1 MLNNV
6 KQEVKDLQPFITEK
20 IFCLVVSVITSFF
33 INYIPFSM
41 NIPIYLLIITYAVFF
56 LYSYAICL
64 LGYKILIPENK
75 RVNKKDIIEFL
86 INKGEK
92 IDTNQK
98 GKIRYNIFKRII
110 RYRTKNTKGQETVY
124 IFKLKENTFDRIT
137 EIGKGIL

>member
-1 MLNNV
+1 MLNNI

-20 IFCLVVSVITSFF
+20 IFCLVVAGIISFF
-33 INYIPFSM
+33 VNYIPFSM

-98 GKIRYNIFKRII
+98 LDIIFS
-110 RYRTKNTKGQETVY
+110 NE
-124 IFKLKENTFDRIT
+124 L
-137 EIGKGIL
+137 